1 MKRLYQIAIAVAFL
15 SAACS
20 KGENPDPL
28 PDPPVITLDS
38 PTAIYPAKAGREIEI
53 RPSYEHAED
62 ATFAW
67 TLDGERIGSEP
78 ALRFSSEKPGQ
89 YFITLTV
96 TNKGGM
102 DEEELR
108 VDVFELTPPTISLP
122 GADKGFTLLLGSELE
137 LKPVVASSLETT
149 YSWTIDGKEVSTEP
163 AYTFLGDAR
172 GDFAFALTTRN
183 EDGEDA
189 VSFMV
194 GVRLPEEVD
203 FSWTIEQSTCNV
215 SLGRTI
221 LLRAVEIE
229 NAFDAVY
236 TWSVDGQEVQRGDK
250 AEYAFTASEEGA
262 HTVKLEMQNEY
273 ILVSH
278 DFTVNVCPK
287 EGTYYRARTAASNAA
302 CNKVYEF
309 LPAPGQFV
317 NENYTAVTMAEACAY
332 AENRMAQTAYVSLG
346 GFGGCLVVGFDH
358 SIDNDGDYNIA
369 VTGNPFDGS
378 SEPGIVWVMQDEN
391 GDRASQRHMV
401 RTQRIGV
408 RQRGDHP
415 GLRRD
420 LLPSFGT
427 EDECRMDGQPRRQRR
442 HRISRSIPSAGLLLS
457 GVGRSGQLHATG
469 PLPQIAQL
477 RRFGQRYLLGESC
490 IRLGICR

>member
-391 GDRASQRHMV
+391 GD
-401 RTQRIGV
+401 
-408 RQRGDHP
+408 
-415 GLRRD
+415 GLPNDTWYELKGSEYGKEETIRD
-420 LLPSFGT
+420 YAVT
-427 EDECRMDGQPRRQRR
+427 
-442 HRISRSIPSAGLLLS
+442 
-457 GVGRSGQLHATG
+457 
-469 PLPQIAQL
+469 
-477 RRFGQRYLLGESC
+477 
-490 IRLGICR
+490 